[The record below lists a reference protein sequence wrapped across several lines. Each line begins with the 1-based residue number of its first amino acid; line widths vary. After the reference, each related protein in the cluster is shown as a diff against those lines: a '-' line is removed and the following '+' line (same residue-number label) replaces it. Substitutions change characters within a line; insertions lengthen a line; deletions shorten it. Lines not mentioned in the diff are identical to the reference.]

1 MVEPSC
7 PALVILDDDA
17 FRSTL
22 IKTFD
27 QQHFT
32 VTFYS
37 PEKEDVVECLERERR
52 TFHVI
57 VVGVDL
63 ANKKGV
69 AALDYLREHREKIR
83 CGVIVIGEPSPEI
96 RTFAPW
102 VDETLLRP
110 VDAGYVAR
118 RARTYCTC

>member
-17 FRSTL
+17 FRSEL

-27 QQHFT
+27 QKHFT
-32 VTFYS
+32 VTFS
-37 PEKEDVVECLERERR
+37 TDGDEMVQLLEGERR
-52 TFHVI
+52 
-57 VVGVDL
+57 
-63 ANKKGV
+63 A
-69 AALDYLREHREKIR
+69 IR
-83 CGVIVIGEPSPEI
+83 CGIIIIGEPSPEI
-96 RTFAPW
+96 RKFAPW

-110 VDAGYVAR
+110 VDPDYVAK

>member
-7 PALVILDDDA
+7 PALVILDEDA
-17 FRSTL
+17 FRSSL

-27 QQHFT
+27 EKHFSVT
-32 VTFYS
+32 VYT
-37 PEKEDVVECLERERR
+37 PETDDVVQCLERERR

-57 VVGVDL
+57 IVGVDL
-63 ANKKGV
+63 ANRKGV
-69 AALDYLREHREKIR
+69 AALEYLRDHREKLR
-83 CGVIVIGEPSPEI
+83 CGIIIIGEPSPEI

-110 VDAGYVAR
+110 VDPDYVAR
-118 RARTYCTC
+118 RARTYCNC